1 VRTFKKMVYDPLKF
15 RSVKIKLEKEQQQQ
29 KEEQQGGLRIFTE
42 AVMGGAFIGMIHF
55 IQKDDKNRQSQKSV
69 VEASGSFSARYWFY
83 SMSLGFSSKN
93 ASEIESLASS
103 LNMNIKIEFMS
114 FGALPS
120 IQRHQVNYSVMKFK
134 DLAPSKFD
142 LSKEDEKDIAELVT
156 LSGYTAHNKK
166 LAESSYKRQFRMED
180 AGMAIANAA
189 RATETKE
196 KSLNVHT
203 MESLHEAFESFI
215 EKMQNDPD
223 CGIPIGFN
231 YRNIDPE
238 EVDQLVKDADAQVD
252 TQRKILR
259 AQQEKAVQDAEYK
272 N

>member
-1 VRTFKKMVYDPLKF
+1 
-15 RSVKIKLEKEQQQQ
+15 
-29 KEEQQGGLRIFTE
+29 
-42 AVMGGAFIGMIHF
+42 
-55 IQKDDKNRQSQKSV
+55 
-69 VEASGSFSARYWFY
+69 
-83 SMSLGFSSKN
+83 
-93 ASEIESLASS
+93 
-103 LNMNIKIEFMS
+103 
-114 FGALPS
+114 
-120 IQRHQVNYSVMKFK
+120 
-134 DLAPSKFD
+134 
-142 LSKEDEKDIAELVT
+142 
-156 LSGYTAHNKK
+156 
-166 LAESSYKRQFRMED
+166 MED

-259 AQQEKAVQDAEYK
+259 AQQEKAVQDANK